1 MFPSISGPFSILCP
15 LVTGGFPKPLVPYI
29 YVTELETWLHIC
41 DRFSGIR
48 RFHGHEFEGDQG
60 HSITA
65 SSIHTPSSTS
75 YDEYASFVLVSSRL
89 LYGGDVLYLSRAPIA
104 GSYVDYISHNYTSCP
119 SPINHT
125 SNTALHSPR
134 NNRRGC
140 RRRSLRHR
148 SRWWAATATWGRVR
162 LGPVLRQRVR
172 AEGLKLLLGRRIQ
185 REDPVH
191 PNLLLPVTT

>member
-1 MFPSISGPFSILCP
+1 M
-15 LVTGGFPKPLVPYI
+15 PYI
-29 YVTELETWLHIC
+29 YVAEPETQLHIC

-48 RFHGHEFEGDQG
+48 RFHGHEFEGDQR

-89 LYGGDVLYLSRAPIA
+89 LYREDVLYLSRAPIA

-125 SNTALHSPR
+125 PNTALHSPPTPP
-134 NNRRGC
+134 C
-140 RRRSLRHR
+140 IHP
-148 SRWWAATATWGRVR
+148 ATIVEVVAGEVSVTVAGGGPPPPPGGVSV
-162 LGPVLRQRVR
+162 LGPFCASAFARKVSNFFSAVGFSAKILFTQTCYY
-172 AEGLKLLLGRRIQ
+172 L
-185 REDPVH
+185 
-191 PNLLLPVTT
+191 